1 MTFKLELKNSQSKYA
16 TNAFRT
22 NHFRKTYGTISG
34 IFKYIELEDS
44 KIYVCSLNLSPL
56 TKEFEWF
63 IPESLSE
70 ASMLKDTRKSHL
82 CEIFRFEVERI
93 NYNPKEL

>member
-22 NHFRKTYGTISG
+22 NHFRKTYGTLAG
-34 IFKYIELEDS
+34 IHKYIELEDS
-44 KIYVCSLNLSPL
+44 EICVCSLNLSSL
-56 TKEFEWF
+56 TKKLGWF
-63 IPESLSE
+63 GPEILSG
-70 ASMLKDTRKSHL
+70 ASMLKGTRKSRL

-93 NYNPKEL
+93 NYNSKKS